1 MEGESRPSDRRG
13 IGSPPT
19 EQVVEPWRP
28 LAQLHSLVKPL
39 GLRDYR
45 LLWVAQVASELG
57 DWATR
62 LALMLLVYHR
72 THSAALSAAVVTVSL
87 LPWVGL
93 GQALTTAVDH
103 LPRRTVMVCADLG
116 RAVVF
121 GVLVIPLPVG
131 AVFAG
136 AFLAGLGTPPFEA
149 ARHALRV
156 EVTADQRLYGGAI
169 TLFNITYQLTTM
181 AGFALG
187 GALVALVG
195 ARITFAVNSASF
207 VISALMVMGIRTRS
221 AGRSRETSRRAQL
234 WSAVRFLYGD
244 AVLRWC
250 SLLSLTSAFA
260 GMGIEAISAVYGHG
274 HPRQVTLLAVA
285 VPVGTV
291 IAYTIVPHA
300 GATRRLL
307 RAAGLIPLVGGAL
320 GLVAF
325 AAGDGLVLG
334 VIGFAA
340 SGAAVAVPAPAGP
353 VVAARLGS
361 ALRAPAFSVL
371 QGTTLGCTAAGA
383 GVGGVLA
390 GIFGPRPTCVAACV
404 ALALVGLAASAR
416 LPDLSA
422 PAVTGPVRSAA

>member
-1 MEGESRPSDRRG
+1 MEGEERPADRPAT
-13 IGSPPT
+13 GSPPS
-19 EQVVEPWRP
+19 ERAAEPWRP
-28 LAQLHSLVKPL
+28 WTQLRSLVRPL
-39 GLRDYR
+39 RLRDYR

-72 THSAALSAAVVTVSL
+72 TRSAALSAAVVTVSL

-103 LPRRTVMVCADLG
+103 LPRRTVMIYADLA
-116 RAVVF
+116 RALVF
-121 GVLVIPLPVG
+121 GVLVIPLPIG

-136 AFLAGLGTPPFEA
+136 AFVAGLGTPPFEA

-156 EVTADQRLYGGAI
+156 EITTDHTLYGGAV

-195 ARITFAVNSASF
+195 ARATFAVNSASF
-207 VISALMVMGIRTRS
+207 LISALMVSGIRVRS
-221 AGRSRETSRRAQL
+221 AGRARQSSRRAQL
-234 WSAVRFLYGD
+234 RSAVRLLYGD

-260 GMGIEAISAVYGHG
+260 GMGVEAISAAYGHG

-291 IAYTIVPHA
+291 IAYTAAPHA
-300 GATRRLL
+300 GAVRRLL

-325 AAGDGLVLG
+325 AAGHGLVLG

-361 ALRAPAFSVL
+361 ALRAPAFSIL

-390 GIFGPRPTCVAACV
+390 GIFGPRPTCIAACI
-404 ALALVGLAASAR
+404 ALALVGLAASVR
-416 LPDLSA
+416 LPDPTA
-422 PAVTGPVRSAA
+422 PAVTGTLPSVA